1 MANVHHNERKHTRIA
16 SGAFRM
22 IPLITDNLKA
32 IADLC
37 RHYGMVKLEVFGS
50 ATTDAFDPETSDL
63 DFIVDLGGYD
73 NDVAWRFLDFA
84 EALELLLGYEVDL
97 LTEANI
103 KNPYFREAVDE
114 QRVPVW
120 STPAGAGA

>member
-1 MANVHHNERKHTRIA
+1 
-16 SGAFRM
+16 M

-37 RHYGMVKLEVFGS
+37 RQYGMVKLELFGS

-63 DFIVDLGGYD
+63 DFIVDLGEYEPGVNRRYIHF
-73 NDVAWRFLDFA
+73 AW
-84 EALELLLGYEVDL
+84 ALEELLGHEVDL

-114 QRVPVW
+114 QRVTIYEARDRQAV
-120 STPAGAGA
+120 A